1 MFDWILVVLGGIRK
15 IKTVRY
21 CYIVLYC
28 IASLVRSKVGFSPL
42 ICKIGLL
49 IGNLMEPDSCRVWWL
64 PSPSLQGPW
73 KTLALGP
80 TSTKSRLSCVRV
92 WVVVS

>member
-1 MFDWILVVLGGIRK
+1 MVL
-15 IKTVRY
+15 T
-21 CYIVLYC
+21 CIV
-28 IASLVRSKVGFSPL
+28 ASLVQSKIGFSPL
-42 ICKIGLL
+42 IFKISLL
-49 IGNLMEPDSCRVWWL
+49 IGNLMEPDSYQVWWL

-92 WVVVS
+92 WVVV